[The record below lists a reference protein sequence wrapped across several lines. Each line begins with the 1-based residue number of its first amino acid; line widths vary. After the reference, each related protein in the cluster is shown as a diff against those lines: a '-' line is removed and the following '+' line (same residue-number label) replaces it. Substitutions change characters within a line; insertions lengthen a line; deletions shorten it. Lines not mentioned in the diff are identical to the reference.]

1 MANGVL
7 VKIISKL
14 LRVGSAEKLEKVLRT
29 SFPEEIQSIFF
40 QLDASQKNILFNL
53 LFNPKVVSRT
63 VRDFTPELLE
73 ELFNQMPWETALE
86 SVKKLQ
92 PDDAAD
98 LFGKLS
104 SEKVQRFLTS
114 LDPVQ
119 KNQISKLLAYDK
131 NTAGGIMN
139 SNVFFLSQTA
149 PVQQAIEAVRTQT
162 QVPMIF
168 YLYVV
173 DEQKHLVG
181 IVSLRQ
187 LIQAQPSVLLKDIM
201 NTNVSS
207 VLASQSQAEVAQ
219 LMTRHNFLATPV
231 VDEEKKLLGVITIDD
246 VMGVIQE
253 EATQNLYRMAGVE
266 KDERVFTP
274 IKKSIK
280 NRATWLLINLATC
293 VLAAQVVNIFEG
305 TIQKVVMLATFL
317 PIVASMGGIAGSQTL
332 TIIVRGLALGEVTFQ
347 DARKVIMKELGVGIA
362 NGIINGFVMAI
373 VAYYWKGIPI
383 LGLVLML
390 SMVGNLFIAA
400 LVGVLIPIGLKAIKI
415 DPAVASAVI
424 VTTFTDCFGF
434 FSFLGLA
441 TLLVKYLT

>member
-29 SFPEEIQSIFF
+29 SFPEEIQSIFS
-40 QLDASQKNILFNL
+40 QLDQSQKNVLFNL
-53 LFNPKVVSRT
+53 LFNPKVASRT

-73 ELFNQMPWETALE
+73 ELFNQMPWEAALE
-86 SVKKLQ
+86 LVKKLQ

-104 SEKVQRFLTS
+104 SEKAQRFLTS
-114 LDPVQ
+114 LEPAQ

-139 SNVFFLSQTA
+139 SNVFSLSQTA
-149 PVQQAIEAVRTQT
+149 TVQEAIEAVRTQT
-162 QVPMIF
+162 QAPMIF
-168 YLYVV
+168 YLYII

-187 LIQAQPSVLLKDIM
+187 LILSQPSAALKDVM
-201 NTNVSS
+201 SMNVSAI
-207 VLASQSQAEVAQ
+207 LANQSQAEVAQ
-219 LMTRHNFLATPV
+219 LMTRHNFLAAPV
-231 VDEEKKLLGVITIDD
+231 VDEEKKLLGVITVDD

-253 EATQNLYRMAGVE
+253 EATQDLYRMAGVE

-274 IKKSIK
+274 VKKSIK

-332 TIIVRGLALGEVTFQ
+332 TIMVRGLALGEVAFQ
-347 DARKVIMKELGVGIA
+347 DAWKVIVKELYVGVA
-362 NGIINGFVMAI
+362 NGVINGLVMAI
-373 VAYYWKGIPI
+373 VAYYWKGVLV

-390 SMVGNLFIAA
+390 SMIGNLFIAA
-400 LVGVLIPIGLKAIKI
+400 LVGALVPIGLKAIKI

-424 VTTFTDCFGF
+424 VTTFPDCFGF

-441 TLLVKYLT
+441 TLFIKYLT

>member
-14 LRVGSAEKLEKVLRT
+14 LRVGSSEKLEKILRT
-29 SFPEEIQSIFF
+29 SFPEEIKSIFS
-40 QLDASQKNILFNL
+40 QLDPSQKNVLFNL
-53 LFNPKVVSRT
+53 LLNPKVASRT
-63 VRDFTPELLE
+63 IRDFTSELLE
-73 ELFNQMPWETALE
+73 ELFNHIPWETALAL
-86 SVKKLQ
+86 VKKMQ

-104 SEKVQRFLTS
+104 SEKVQRFLTG
-114 LDPVQ
+114 LEPAQ

-139 SNVFFLSQTA
+139 SNVFALSQTA
-149 PVQQAIEAVRTQT
+149 TVQEAIEAVRSQT
-162 QVPMIF
+162 QVPVIF
-168 YLYVV
+168 YLYII

-181 IVSLRQ
+181 IVSLRH
-187 LIQAQPSVLLKDIM
+187 LIMAQPFAVLKDVM
-201 NTNVSS
+201 SPHVSAI
-207 VLASQSQAEVAQ
+207 LANQSQTEVAQ
-219 LMTRHNFLATPV
+219 LMTRHNFLAAPV
-231 VDEEKKLLGVITIDD
+231 VDEEKKLLGVITVDD

-274 IKKSIK
+274 VRKSIK

-332 TIIVRGLALGEVTFQ
+332 TIMVRGLALGEVAFQ
-347 DARKVIMKELGVGIA
+347 DAWKVIIKELQVGVA
-362 NGIINGFVMAI
+362 NGVINGLVMAI
-373 VAYYWKGIPI
+373 VAYYWKGVPV

-390 SMVGNLFIAA
+390 SMIGNLFIAA
-400 LVGVLIPIGLKAIKI
+400 LVGALIPIGLKTIKI

>member
-29 SFPEEIQSIFF
+29 SFPEEIQSIFS

>member
-14 LRVGSAEKLEKVLRT
+14 LRVGSAEKLEKILRT
-29 SFPEEIQSIFF
+29 SFPAEIQSIFS
-40 QLDASQKNILFNL
+40 QLDHSQKQALFNL
-53 LFNPKVVSRT
+53 LFNPKVASRT
-63 VRDFTPELLE
+63 IRAFTPDLLE
-73 ELFNQMPWETALE
+73 ELFNHMSWETALE
-86 SVKKLQ
+86 LVKKLQ
-92 PDDAAD
+92 PDDGAD

-104 SEKVQRFLTS
+104 SEKVQRFLAR
-114 LDPVQ
+114 LEPAQ

-139 SNVFFLSQTA
+139 SNVFALSQTA
-149 PVQQAIEAVRTQT
+149 TVQEAIEAVRTQT

-168 YLYVV
+168 YLYVI
-173 DEQKHLVG
+173 DEQKRLVG
-181 IVSLRQ
+181 IVSLRH
-187 LIQAQPSVLLKDIM
+187 LIMAQPSALLKDVM
-201 NTNVSS
+201 SLQVSAIFS
-207 VLASQSQAEVAQ
+207 NQSQTEVAQ
-219 LMTRHNFLATPV
+219 LMTRHNFLAAPV
-231 VDEEKKLLGVITIDD
+231 IDEEKKLLGVITVDD

-253 EATQNLYRMAGVE
+253 EATQDLYRMAGVE

-332 TIIVRGLALGEVTFQ
+332 TIMVRGLALGEVAFQ
-347 DARKVIMKELGVGIA
+347 DARRVIAKELQVGVA
-362 NGIINGFVMAI
+362 NGIISGIVMAI
-373 VAYYWKGIPI
+373 VAYYWKGAPV

-390 SMVGNLFIAA
+390 SMIGNLFIAA
-400 LVGVLIPIGLKAIKI
+400 LVGTLIPLGLKAIKI